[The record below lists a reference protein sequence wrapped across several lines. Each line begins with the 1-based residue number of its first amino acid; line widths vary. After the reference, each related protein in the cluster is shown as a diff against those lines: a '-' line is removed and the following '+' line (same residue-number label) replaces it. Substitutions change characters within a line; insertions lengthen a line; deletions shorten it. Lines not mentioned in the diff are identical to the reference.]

1 MISYASVDRMEGKF
15 VVCEV
20 ELIDIENSKTTSFA
34 EKETI
39 MLDVSMDIVISKI
52 QEGDVIIVEHDG
64 KNVVRMCGKD
74 EEEKLRRIKLLRAI
88 IGK

>member
-20 ELIDIENSKTTSFA
+20 ELIDIKNSKTTSFA
-34 EKETI
+34 EKESVMI
-39 MLDVSMDIVISKI
+39 DVSMDMVISEI

-64 KNVVRMCGKD
+64 KNVIRMCGKD